1 MLKKNLLLLSLFI
14 CLSASTF
21 AAQQPCGAD
30 SALENFQSAA
40 QKLISKA
47 PALTREIDNC
57 FNTTER
63 PEYTQQAKKI
73 LQDLS
78 REFKV
83 GLSLLTSAR
92 DSLRAGHDEAYK
104 KTVAESVG
112 KMHEVS
118 RPLFENAGNLK
129 NYGFTTSDREVNGRA
144 VYPNCN
150 SEKNN
155 QPERLWA
162 SFYADAQAAK
172 RALQEIQSSVNCLE

>member
-1 MLKKNLLLLSLFI
+1 MLKKNLFLLSIFI
-14 CLSASTF
+14 CFSLSTLG
-21 AAQQPCGAD
+21 AQQPCGAD
-30 SALENFQSAA
+30 SAIENFQSAA

-47 PALTREIDNC
+47 PALTREVDNC
-57 FNTTER
+57 FNTAER
-63 PEYTQQAKKI
+63 PQYTQQAKKI

-78 REFKV
+78 RELKV
-83 GLSLLTSAR
+83 GLILLSSAQ
-92 DSLRAGHDEAYK
+92 DSLKAGHDEAYK
-104 KTVAESVG
+104 KAVAQSVG

-129 NYGFTTSDREVNGRA
+129 NYGFTTSDREVNGRP

-150 SEKNN
+150 SDKNN

-172 RALQEIQSSVNCLE
+172 RALNQLQSSVNCLK